1 MKNVNEERENIEVE
15 ELFDEEYEDNDDNG
29 EDYEQLE
36 ILKGVGMKDTNNGI
50 EIMLMGAISGL
61 LQKYE
66 IVMNI
71 GNYNETDLFNVC
83 YEISNEINNLYYNN
97 NGVPSETQVKE
108 VVENIISK
116 VEK

>member
-1 MKNVNEERENIEVE
+1 MIMKNVNEERENIEVE

-36 ILKGVGMKDTNNGI
+36 ILKGVGVKDTNNGI
-50 EIMLMGAISGL
+50 EIMLMGATSGL

-66 IVMNI
+66 IVMNV

-116 VEK
+116 

>member
-15 ELFDEEYEDNDDNG
+15 ELFDEEYEDNDYNG

-36 ILKGVGMKDTNNGI
+36 ILKGVGVKDTNNGV
-50 EIMLMGAISGL
+50 EIMLMGATSGL

-66 IVMNI
+66 IVMNV

-83 YEISNEINNLYYNN
+83 YEISKDIKDLYYSV
-97 NGVPSETQVKE
+97 GRIPTQEEVLNVVREVMVK
-108 VVENIISK
+108 
-116 VEK
+116 

>member
-1 MKNVNEERENIEVE
+1 MNV
-15 ELFDEEYEDNDDNG
+15 
-29 EDYEQLE
+29 
-36 ILKGVGMKDTNNGI
+36 
-50 EIMLMGAISGL
+50 
-61 LQKYE
+61 
-66 IVMNI
+66 

-116 VEK
+116 QRNKKGDNYERNNLHSRKQKYKNK